1 MASNTIT
8 TALQNLAL
16 KDGYPYGTG
25 LAAISPWRQA
35 PAYWWSITG
44 ETGGCLQPFIQH
56 CGIIVTNRQR
66 LRADYIQR

>member
-44 ETGGCLQPFIQH
+44 ETGGCLRVKSFK
-56 CGIIVTNRQR
+56 
-66 LRADYIQR
+66 